1 MIDLRAGTKILTCLV
16 GPVVATLAVA
26 ASAQQV
32 EVGSGSVAETVAK
45 LHAGQFVWEPQ
56 VAPQGPMLLIV
67 NTSTQR
73 AVLFRNGV
81 PIAASTISTG
91 RRGRETPTGVFS
103 VLQKEVVHHSSKYDN
118 APMPYMQRLTWQGVA
133 LHAGHLPG
141 YPASHG
147 CIRMPAG
154 FAKLL
159 YGVTSLGMTVVITDH
174 ATAPRIAPTPQIVA
188 SGAPVVGG
196 DSAGAVE
203 WMPEKS
209 LSGPVSIVVS
219 AADGRAVVL
228 RNGVEIG
235 SAPVKVEGVVSGT
248 WAYALRSVDQSGQHW
263 IRVQLARESGMG
275 EAAVPKSEWQRF
287 KAPESFKKAVAG
299 VVAPGTTVV
308 VTSDSL
314 RSGAV
319 AQPLTVI
326 ESEPKGS

>member
-1 MIDLRAGTKILTCLV
+1 MKSGCAQCRII
-16 GPVVATLAVA
+16 GPLLAA
-26 ASAQQV
+26 ASLALAIPALAQQV
-32 EVGSGSVAETVAK
+32 DVGAGSVVEAVAK
-45 LHAGQFVWEPQ
+45 LRAGQFVWEPQ
-56 VAPQGPMLLIV
+56 VAPEGPMLLIV
-67 NTSTQR
+67 NTKTQR

-91 RRGRETPTGVFS
+91 RPGRETPTGVFT

-118 APMPYMQRLTWQGVA
+118 APMPFMQRLTWQGVA

-188 SGAPVVGG
+188 SGGPGVASESAAPM
-196 DSAGAVE
+196 E
-203 WMPEKS
+203 WTPEKS
-209 LSGPVSIVVS
+209 PSGPVSIVIS
-219 AADGRAVVL
+219 AVDSRAIVL

-235 SAPVKVEGVVSGT
+235 SAPVTIEGPVNGT
-248 WAYALRSVDQSGQHW
+248 WAYALRNIDQSGQHW
-263 IRVQLARESGMG
+263 IRIQLTRDTKES
-275 EAAVPKSEWQRF
+275 ESSVPRSEWRRF
-287 KAPESFKKAVAG
+287 NASESFKSAVAG
-299 VVAPGTTVV
+299 VVVPGTTVV

-319 AQPLTVI
+319 AQPLTVL
-326 ESEPKGS
+326 ESGAHQ